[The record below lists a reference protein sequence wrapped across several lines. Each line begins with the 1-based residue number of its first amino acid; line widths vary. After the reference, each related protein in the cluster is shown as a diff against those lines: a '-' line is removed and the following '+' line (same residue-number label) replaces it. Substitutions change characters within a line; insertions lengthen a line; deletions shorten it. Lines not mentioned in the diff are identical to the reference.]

1 MGQQHSFFIHWL
13 WRPTWQSL
21 LCLGSILGLS
31 LPSASPTGWKVPTAD
46 QRSEHGVVRTLPKA
60 PVRPPIPWALSW
72 FLLHIFIEDTPH
84 AGPKLGSE
92 PVAVTVRP
100 LPMEAPPICL
110 ILLRTF

>member
-1 MGQQHSFFIHWL
+1 M
-13 WRPTWQSL
+13 
-21 LCLGSILGLS
+21 
-31 LPSASPTGWKVPTAD
+31 
-46 QRSEHGVVRTLPKA
+46 PKA

-72 FLLHIFIEDTPH
+72 FLLHVFIEDTPH